1 MHSGR
6 GADEQEHGASDGD
19 ATATVTGSAANDG
32 KVVEAALRLPAPL
45 QRRDRERYAIV
56 AEHGRGG
63 LGRVFRA
70 HDQELGRD
78 VAIKELIS
86 RSHGAELRFFREALI
101 TARLE
106 HPNIV
111 AVHEAGHW
119 PDGTPF
125 YAMKLVAGRPLSAVI
140 EECRDDRGRRALVGR
155 MVAVADAIAYAHE
168 RRIIHRDLKPSNII
182 CGEFGETVVIDWGLA
197 KDLTE
202 TCEEPRADLPYRVPA
217 SMELTVAGSVL
228 GTPAYMAPEQARGE
242 DADERADVYAIGAIL
257 REICAAAARDLDP
270 DLRAIIQRAC
280 ADDRAERYRTARPL
294 ARDLHAYVN
303 GRRVSAREYS
313 ITAAV
318 AHWARHHV
326 AVSAIAACALAVV
339 VATAGVAFHRV
350 VAARQ
355 RAETALEVARR
366 ERAGALIAQ
375 AGLLLEHDP
384 TRAWEV
390 LDGNG
395 LAAQEPILAAR
406 IRTAGVAQWTAA
418 PGGDLLTEVERLDGG
433 RRYVTA
439 SSDRVLRVVDA
450 ATGQVTVVDQNLTNP
465 SSVAANGQRF
475 AYVRQQD
482 DAFELVAVDSSRD
495 PRVIATVGTMPFG
508 LVLDDERAYWHDG
521 PTLLSVALSGGAV
534 ETLATDVRD
543 YMSGAKGVLVCT
555 DRGELRWIGR
565 PDFPATRCGPA
576 GFIRV
581 AGDIAA
587 VPLTATTIGIFENER
602 VTSLPMDFEHDHY
615 EIAASGLVVSYDR
628 EGHGLVRAPG
638 SDAFERLSLPSTPTA
653 VATDGNIAVWGFADG
668 TIVAHDVRT
677 RQHWTLRAFPEQI
690 LLLDLVGDRLLVD
703 VTNTLRVFRLTAD
716 APVQLATAPAAVL
729 NPVASPDGAALLMD
743 SSDGAVTV
751 LRRDGSLDAIHHHD
765 AMAFGAAWCGPAACT
780 ASRDGTVRCTLPDS
794 TTPSVVQKVGAP
806 LRWIESIGDDC
817 VYADAEGD
825 VGLALS
831 GRVLY
836 RQGAESRRVRANPS
850 ATTIASSDHAGDV
863 TVWDLETDTMHTKR
877 AHDGRVID
885 AQWVRDDRLLS
896 AGADGV
902 LVVWSAEL
910 ESLKR
915 IDLGS
920 AVRLADAGDNTFVAS
935 TDDRRIIAVDGDGAE
950 VRSLSVD
957 QPPTIVA
964 VSPGGRLIAAAM
976 PRGDVLVV
984 DVATGATIAHAIGG
998 NLITCLSFR
1007 SETEL
1012 LSCTGDGSVFSVQ
1025 ASVSLE
1031 GASQR

>member
-1 MHSGR
+1 
-6 GADEQEHGASDGD
+6 
-19 ATATVTGSAANDG
+19 
-32 KVVEAALRLPAPL
+32 
-45 QRRDRERYAIV
+45 
-56 AEHGRGG
+56 
-63 LGRVFRA
+63 
-70 HDQELGRD
+70 
-78 VAIKELIS
+78 
-86 RSHGAELRFFREALI
+86 
-101 TARLE
+101 
-106 HPNIV
+106 
-111 AVHEAGHW
+111 
-119 PDGTPF
+119 
-125 YAMKLVAGRPLSAVI
+125 MKLVAGQPLSAVI
-140 EECRDDRGRRALVGR
+140 EQSRDDRSRRALIAR
-155 MVAVADAIAYAHE
+155 MVAVADAIAYAHD

-202 TCEEPRADLPYRVPA
+202 TCEEPRPDLPYRMPA
-217 SMELTVAGSVL
+217 STELTVAGSVM

-257 REICAAAARDLDP
+257 REICASDADE
-270 DLRAIIQRAC
+270 DLRAIIDRAC
-280 ADDRAERYRTARPL
+280 IPDRSRRYKSARPL

-313 ITAAV
+313 VTAAV
-318 AHWARHHV
+318 AHWVRHHV
-326 AVSAIAACALAVV
+326 AISAIAACALVIV
-339 VATAGVAFHRV
+339 IATAGIAFHRV

-355 RAETALEVARR
+355 RAETALDVAKR

-406 IRTAGVAQWTAA
+406 IRTAGVAEWTVA
-418 PGGDLLTEVERLDGG
+418 PGGELLTSVERFDNG

-439 SSDRVLRVVDA
+439 SSDRVLRVVDV
-450 ATGQVTVVDQNLTNP
+450 ATRQVTVVDQNLTNP
-465 SSVAANGQRF
+465 VSVAAGGQRF
-475 AYVRQQD
+475 AYVRQHD
-482 DAFELVAVDSSRD
+482 DEFELVAVDSSRER
-495 PRVIATVGTMPFG
+495 RVIATVATMPFG

-521 PTLLSVALSGGAV
+521 ATLLAVALSGGAV
-534 ETLATDVRD
+534 ETIATDVRD
-543 YMSGAKGVLVCT
+543 YMAGAKGVLVCT
-555 DRGELRWIGR
+555 NRGEFLWTGR
-565 PDFPATRCGPA
+565 PDFPATKCGPA

-581 AGDIAA
+581 AGDVAA
-587 VPLTATTIGIFENER
+587 VPLTATTIGIFENDR
-602 VTSLPMDFEHDHY
+602 VTSLPMDFEDDHY
-615 EIAASGLVVSYDR
+615 EIAASGLVVSFDR
-628 EGHGLVRAPG
+628 ESHGLVRAPSG
-638 SDAFERLSLPSTPTA
+638 DAFERLSLPSTPTA
-653 VATDGNIAVWGFADG
+653 VAADGNIAVWGFADG
-668 TIVAHDVRT
+668 TIIAHDIRT

-729 NPVASPDGAALLMD
+729 NPVASPDGAWLLMD

-751 LRRDGSLDAIHHHD
+751 LRRDGSLAAVHHHD
-765 AMAFGAAWCGPAACT
+765 STAFGAAWCGPAACT
-780 ASRDGTVRCTLPDS
+780 ASRDRTVRCTLPDS
-794 TTPSVVQKVGAP
+794 TTPSAVQEAGAP
-806 LRWIESIGDDC
+806 VRWIESIGDEC

-825 VGLALS
+825 VGLALG

-836 RQGAESRRVRANPS
+836 RQAAESRRVRVNPS
-850 ATTIASSDHAGDV
+850 ATKIASCDLAGDV
-863 TVWDLETDTMHTKR
+863 TVWDFATETMHTEH

-885 AQWVRDDRLLS
+885 AQWVRDDRVIS

-902 LVVWSAEL
+902 LVVWSATL
-910 ESLKR
+910 EPLKR

-920 AVRLADAGDNTFVAS
+920 PVRIADAGDNTFVSS
-935 TDDRRIIAVDGDGAE
+935 TDDGRLVAIDGDGAE

-957 QPPTIVA
+957 RPPNIVA
-964 VSPGGRLIAAAM
+964 VSPGGRLLAAAM

-984 DVATGATIAHAIGG
+984 DVTTGATTSHSIAG

-1012 LSCTGDGSVFSVQ
+1012 LTCTRDGSVFSVRT
-1025 ASVSLE
+1025 SVSLE